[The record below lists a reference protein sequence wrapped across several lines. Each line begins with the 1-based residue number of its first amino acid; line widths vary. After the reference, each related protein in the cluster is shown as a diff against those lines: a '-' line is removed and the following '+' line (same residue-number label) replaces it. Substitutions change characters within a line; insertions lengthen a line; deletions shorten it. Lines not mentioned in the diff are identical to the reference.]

1 MAQGTRIRPIAGML
15 RDNAGRFAGKI
26 AYRDAR
32 RSITHAQ
39 LGERTAR
46 LAGHLA
52 AEVGQ
57 GAKVALLLG
66 NTIEAVE
73 GLLAVTRAAAVGVP
87 MNPRG
92 SDADVEFQLRD
103 SGASLVI
110 TDPAHEPQVRRV
122 TDRPVLVT
130 GPDFEEWATAAPPLP
145 APDDLG
151 LDEPAWILYTSGTTG
166 HPRGVVSSQR
176 AVLWNVEACYESVLG
191 FGEHDT
197 LLWPLPLHHAFAH
210 TFCVVGVAVVG
221 ASARILP
228 GFTAEETLEALREGG
243 FTALGGVP
251 ATYRQLVA
259 ATDGTV
265 RGPRL
270 CLTAGA
276 PASLDLR
283 DAFEA
288 AFGTPLLDGYGCT
301 EACGKITMAVPGD
314 PRSAGSALVPGQEV
328 RVVDPDTA
336 AELPAGAEGEVW
348 VRGPSLM
355 LGYHGRPPLR
365 PGEWYRTGDL
375 GRFDGR
381 ERLELTGR
389 LSELIIRGG
398 EKIHPA
404 EVERVLA
411 ALPEVADVAVT
422 GRAHEVLG
430 EVPVAY
436 VVPAASGFEPD
447 RLRAACR
454 RELAAIK
461 VPAEFHRIDHV
472 PRTGSGKIL
481 RHQLTAAEPDL
492 LDLVLR
498 ETAAAAGLTEHDEL
512 APDRPFT
519 ELGVTSLS
527 AVELRT
533 RLSERT
539 GLPLP
544 ATLVFE
550 FPTPRQL
557 AKHLREAEPAER
569 APVAADSAEPI
580 AIIGMACRY
589 PGGVRSPEDLWRLLV
604 DEVDATSEFPVDRGW
619 DLDKLFDDDPDR
631 PGRSY
636 TRRGGFLHDAAEF
649 DPAPFGISP
658 REALAMDPQQRL
670 LLETALEAFERAGL
684 DPGSLRES
692 DTGVFAGLMYD
703 DYATRIRQVPGELE
717 AQLGLGSAGSV
728 ASGRI
733 AYTFGLRGPAIT
745 VDTACSSSL
754 VALHW
759 AAAAL
764 RAGDC
769 SLALA
774 GGATVMC
781 TPNSFIG
788 FSRSR
793 GLAPDGRCK
802 PFSADADGTAWGE
815 GVGLLVLERLSDA
828 RRLGHPVLAVLRGSA
843 VNSDGASNGLTAPS
857 GAAQQR
863 VIQRALAAAGLQPSE
878 VDVVEAH
885 GTGTTLGDP
894 IEARALL
901 AAYGP
906 ERARPLRLG
915 SVKANLGHT
924 QAAAGVAG
932 VIKMVESMR
941 HGVLPKT
948 LHVGTPSPH
957 VDWSAGLELAEGTG
971 PWPDTGRPRRA
982 AVSSFGISGTNAHV
996 ILEQAPPDEREPAEA
1011 PPDLPWLLSSATDVR
1026 AQAAKLAGAV
1036 AGLPPAAVGHTLA
1049 RRPSFGHRAAVLSP
1063 GALAA
1068 FAAGEPDPRVL
1079 TGTADARGQLAFL
1092 FSGQG
1097 AQRLGMGEPL
1107 RAFPVFAT
1115 AFDHVCRFLDPLLE
1129 RPLRTVITGTDR
1141 ALLDRTDFAQ
1151 AALFAFEVAL
1161 FRLLESWGMRPG
1173 YLAGHSIGEL
1183 AAAHV
1188 AGVLAI
1194 RDAAELVAARGSLMR
1209 DLPPGGAMVA
1219 IEAGERE
1226 VLASIA
1232 GAEDRLAVA
1241 AVNGPRSV
1249 VVSGAEAELLALA
1262 ADYAAQGRRTTRLEV
1277 SHAFHSPL
1285 LEPMLGKFR
1294 AVAEGLSYRD
1304 PVRPVVSGLTGRVAE
1319 PGTLSTPDY
1328 WVRHARRTVRFA
1340 DSVRTLSGAGVT
1352 LFAELGPSSV
1362 LTAPAQETADGV
1374 FAPMSPSVTAAV
1386 ARLWVHGAEL
1396 DRAAMF
1402 TGAPAAD
1409 LPTYAFQRS
1418 RFWLDDAGED
1428 PTLSVLS
1435 AARPIAGTDKT
1446 LFTGTLSVR
1455 THPWLADHR
1464 ISGTLVVPAAAL
1476 VDMALHAADGTLAEF
1491 LLRTPMVLPEDG
1503 ELAVQVLLD
1512 QTGQLSLHARHGD
1525 TAPWVLHATGRVV
1538 TQDEPPAGD
1547 GWPEFES
1554 DLDEVDIASAYAALA
1569 TRGYDYGPAFQGVR
1583 SIHRDGE
1590 TVYAEVRVPEAGRFA
1605 LHPALLDAVVHA
1617 KLLADGAVGE
1627 IRLPFAWS
1635 GVRLYATGAT
1645 AVRARLTPAGRDAFA
1660 VAIDDHH
1667 GNPVARIDSLVTRP
1681 LPAGALPSA
1690 EADSALLRP
1699 VWQSIP
1705 RGTDHREF
1713 DLRPLTA
1720 TAPEMVERAHVLA
1733 GRTLAWLH
1741 ESLDGERPLV
1751 LVADGTD
1758 PAAAAAC
1765 GLVRVAQNE
1774 HPGRFV
1780 LIDGDP
1786 EDRELIAAAVATGEP
1801 EVSIRDGQLLV
1812 PRLTVAPPPPGRRTL
1827 EGTVLVTGGTGA
1839 LGGLLARHL
1848 LTRHDV
1854 ERLVLTSRRGPD
1866 APGAAE
1872 LAELGAEVVAC
1883 DVGDR
1888 AALAGLL
1895 REIGPLDAV
1904 VHAAG
1909 VLDDGIL
1916 TALTP
1921 ERLTTV
1927 LRSKVDAAW
1936 HLHELVGDLAAF
1948 VLFSS
1953 AAGVLGNA
1961 GQGNYAAANAFL
1973 DALARH
1979 RHRLGLPALSL
1990 AWGQWHTEHGMSGH
2004 TGVPSIVAPM
2014 RAEHGLALFDAALA
2028 GDEPVLAPILLDQ
2041 GALRPG
2047 QAVPPRLRGLLRP
2060 VRPIAAASAG
2070 APARQRDRTPIEL
2083 VLQAVA
2089 DVLGHRDTSAIE
2101 PDKAFS
2107 GLGFD
2112 SLTAVELRNRLA
2124 ALLDVH
2130 LAATV
2135 VFDHPTPAA
2144 LAEHLATQLGTPP
2157 PASTPGTL
2165 ASLYRRVCEAGQ
2177 VVAAMYM
2184 LITASWASPSFGV
2197 DQRTEHRLAP
2207 VTLARGDR
2215 APALI
2220 CLPSF
2225 SPGPGEYTRFAAL
2238 FDGEREVH
2246 VLTHPGF
2253 GQGTSVPADREAL
2266 VRLHA
2271 DTVLDLVADRPFV
2284 LVGRST
2290 GGSVAHAVA
2299 TELEREDTAV
2309 AGVILI
2315 DTYHV
2320 TEENQDADWLLTLPA
2335 HAALTLGEAF
2345 DAAVPDGA
2353 MAAMGA
2359 YTRIFGGWHPD
2370 PTGVP
2375 TLLLRAEHAAA
2386 EQDWPLPHDLV
2397 RVPGNHFTVLDEHTA
2412 TTVEAIRAWEA
2423 R

>member
-1 MAQGTRIRPIAGML
+1 MAQGTRIRSIAGTL
-15 RDNAGRFAGKI
+15 RDNAGRLAGKI

-32 RSITHAQ
+32 RSIGHAE
-39 LGERTAR
+39 LAERTGR

-52 AEVGQ
+52 GLGVGR
-57 GAKVALLLG
+57 GTRVALLLG
-66 NTIEAVE
+66 NSIEAVE
-73 GLLAVTRAAAVGVP
+73 GLLAITRAAAIGVP
-87 MNPRG
+87 LNPRG
-92 SDADVEFQLRD
+92 SDAEVEFRLRD
-103 SGASLVI
+103 CAPVLII
-110 TDPAHEPQVRRV
+110 TDAAHEPQVRRV

-130 GPDFEEWATAAPPLP
+130 GAAFEELATTPPP
-145 APDDLG
+145 EPPRDDLP
-151 LDEPAWILYTSGTTG
+151 LDAPAWILYTSGTTG
-166 HPRGVVSSQR
+166 EPRGVVSSQR
-176 AVLWNVEACYESVLG
+176 SVLWNIEACYESVLG

-228 GFTAEETLEALREGG
+228 GFTAEETLGALREGG

-265 RGPRL
+265 RGPRV
-270 CLTAGA
+270 CITAGA
-276 PASLDLR
+276 PSSLELR
-283 DAFEA
+283 DAFA
-288 AFGTPLLDGYGCT
+288 GAFGTPLLDGYGST
-301 EACGKITMAVPGD
+301 EASGKITMAAPGD
-314 PRSAGSALVPGQEV
+314 PRTAGSALVPGQEA
-328 RVVDPDTA
+328 RIVDPDTG
-336 AELPAGAEGEVW
+336 ETLPAGAEGEVW
-348 VRGPSLM
+348 FRGPSMM
-355 LGYHGRPPLR
+355 LGYHGGPPLE
-365 PGEWYRTGDL
+365 PGDWYRTGDL
-375 GRFDGR
+375 GRFVEHGH
-381 ERLELTGR
+381 LEITGR

-411 ALPEVADVAVT
+411 ALPEVTDVAVA
-422 GRAHEVLG
+422 GQPHEVLG

-436 VVPAASGFEPD
+436 VVAEPFEPD

-481 RHQLTAAEPDL
+481 RHQLGSAAPDL

-498 ETAAAAGLTEHDEL
+498 ETAAAAGLTEHDVL
-512 APDRPFT
+512 APDRPFS
-519 ELGVTSLS
+519 ELGITSLS
-527 AVELRT
+527 AVDLRT

-550 FPTPRQL
+550 FPTPAQL
-557 AKHLREAEPAER
+557 ARHLRDAEPAER
-569 APVAADSAEPI
+569 PAVTTEAAEPI

-589 PGGVRSPEDLWRLLV
+589 PGGVRSPEDLWRLLA
-604 DEVDATSEFPVDRGW
+604 DEVDATSGFPDDRGW
-619 DLDKLFDDDPDR
+619 DLAGLFDDDPDR
-631 PGRSY
+631 TGHSY

-670 LLETALEAFERAGL
+670 LLETALEAFERAGI
-684 DPGSLRES
+684 DPASLRES

-703 DYATRIRQVPGELE
+703 DYAARIRHVPGELE

-733 AYTFGLRGPAIT
+733 AYTFGLRGPAVT

-764 RAGDC
+764 RSGEC

-774 GGATVMC
+774 GGAAVMC

-828 RRLGHPVLAVLRGSA
+828 RRHGHPVLAVLRGSA

-878 VDVVEAH
+878 VDAVEAH

-894 IEARALL
+894 IEARALI
-901 AAYGP
+901 AAYTADRP
-906 ERARPLRLG
+906 ADRPLQLG
-915 SVKANLGHT
+915 SIKANLGHT

-932 VIKMVESMR
+932 VIKMIEAMR

-948 LHVGTPSPH
+948 LHVGTPTSH
-957 VDWSAGLELAEGTG
+957 VDWSAGVEIADSAR
-971 PWPDTGRPRRA
+971 PWPATGRPRRA
-982 AVSSFGISGTNAHV
+982 GVSSFGISGTNAHV
-996 ILEQAPPDEREPAEA
+996 ILEQAPVPDREPGEIPAG
-1011 PPDLPWLLSSATDVR
+1011 LPWLLSSATDVR
-1026 AQAAKLAGAV
+1026 AQAAKLADAV
-1036 AGLPPAAVGHTLA
+1036 TGLPAAEVGRALA
-1049 RRPSFGHRAAVLSP
+1049 RRPVFGHRAAVLAP
-1063 GALAA
+1063 EALTSL
-1068 FAAGEPDPRVL
+1068 AAGEPDPRVI
-1079 TGTADARGQLAFL
+1079 TGTAAVRGQLAFL

-1097 AQRLGMGEPL
+1097 AQHLGMGEDL

-1129 RPLRTVITGTDR
+1129 HPLRSVITGTDR

-1161 FRLLESWGMRPG
+1161 YRLLESWGLRPDH
-1173 YLAGHSIGEL
+1173 LAGHSIGEL

-1188 AGVLAI
+1188 AGVLSI

-1226 VLASIA
+1226 VLASLA
-1232 GAEDRLAVA
+1232 GLEDRLAVA

-1249 VVSGAEAELLALA
+1249 VVSGTEAEALALA
-1262 ADYAAQGRRTTRLEV
+1262 ADFAARGRRTTRLEV

-1304 PVRPVVSGLTGRVAE
+1304 PVLPVVSGLTGRIAD
-1319 PGTLSTPDY
+1319 PGLLSGADY
-1328 WVRHARRTVRFA
+1328 WVRHARRAVRFA
-1340 DSVRTLSGAGVT
+1340 DSMRTLSDAGVT

-1362 LTAPAQETADGV
+1362 LTAPAQETSDGV
-1374 FAPMSPSVTAAV
+1374 FAPMSPSVPAAV
-1386 ARLWVHGAEL
+1386 ACLWVHGAEL

-1402 TGAPAAD
+1402 GGTPVAD
-1409 LPTYAFQRS
+1409 LPTYAYQRS
-1418 RFWLDDAGED
+1418 RFWLDDSGED
-1428 PTLSVLS
+1428 PMLS
-1435 AARPIAGTDKT
+1435 AGRPIAGTGKT

-1476 VDMALHAADGTLAEF
+1476 VEMALQAADATLAEF
-1491 LLRTPMVLPEDG
+1491 LLRTPMALPETG
-1503 ELAVQVLLD
+1503 ELTVQVLLEE
-1512 QTGQLSLHARHGD
+1512 TGQLTLHARHGD
-1525 TAPWVLHATGRVV
+1525 TAPWVLHATGRVA
-1538 TQDEPPAGD
+1538 TQDEPPAAD
-1547 GWPEFES
+1547 DWPAFES
-1554 DLDEVDIASAYAALA
+1554 DLDGVDIAEAYAALA

-1583 SIHRDGE
+1583 SIHRDGD
-1590 TVYAEVRVPEAGRFA
+1590 TVYAEVRVPEPGRFA

-1617 KLLADGAVGE
+1617 KLLAGGAHGP
-1627 IRLPFAWS
+1627 IQLPFAWT

-1645 AVRARLTPAGRDAFA
+1645 AVRARLTPAGRDTFA

-1681 LPAGALPSA
+1681 LPPNALPSA
-1690 EADSALLRP
+1690 DADSALLRP
-1699 VWQSIP
+1699 VWQTIP
-1705 RGTDHREF
+1705 RGPAQREF
-1713 DLRPLTA
+1713 DVRALTDPA
-1720 TAPEMVERAHVLA
+1720 AHVVDRAHSLTT
-1733 GRTLAWLH
+1733 RTLGWLH
-1741 ESLDGERPLV
+1741 ESLDGDRPLV
-1751 LVADGTD
+1751 LVAESGE
-1758 PAAAAAC
+1758 PATAAAC

-1780 LIDGDP
+1780 LVHGDP
-1786 EDRELIAAAVATGEP
+1786 AQRDLIAAAVAGGEP
-1801 EVSIRDGQLLV
+1801 EVSIRDGQLRV
-1812 PRLTVAPPPPGRRTL
+1812 PRLTVAPPPEHRHAFDPDA
-1827 EGTVLVTGGTGA
+1827 TVLITGGTGA

-1848 LTRHDV
+1848 LAHHGVR
-1854 ERLVLTSRRGPD
+1854 RLVLTSRRGPD

-1872 LAELGAEVVAC
+1872 LAALGAEVVAC
-1883 DVGDR
+1883 DVSVRED
-1888 AALAGLL
+1888 LARLL
-1895 REIGPLDAV
+1895 AEIGPVGAV

-1921 ERLTTV
+1921 ARLSAV
-1927 LRSKVDAAW
+1927 LRSKADSAW
-1936 HLHELVGDLAAF
+1936 WLHELAGDAATF

-1973 DALARH
+1973 DGLARH
-1979 RHRLGLPALSL
+1979 RRALGLPALSL
-1990 AWGQWHTEHGMSGH
+1990 AWGQWHTEHGMSAQAGS
-2004 TGVPSIVAPM
+2004 PSIVAPIQ
-2014 RAEHGLALFDAALA
+2014 AEHGLALFDAALA

-2041 GALRPG
+2041 SALRPG
-2047 QAVPPRLRGLLRP
+2047 QPVPPRLRGLLRP
-2060 VRPIAAASAG
+2060 VRAVAAAPAG
-2070 APARQRDRTPIEL
+2070 APARRRDRSTIEL
-2083 VLQAVA
+2083 VLQAIA
-2089 DVLGHRDTSAIE
+2089 DVLGHRDTAAIE

-2144 LAEHLATQLGTPP
+2144 LAEHLATQLGTPA
-2157 PASTPGTL
+2157 PAPAAGTL
-2165 ASLYRRVCEAGQ
+2165 ASLYRRVCESSQ
-2177 VVAAMYM
+2177 VVAAMHM
-2184 LITASWASPSFGV
+2184 LFSASFASPSFGV
-2197 DQRTEHRLAP
+2197 ADRGAHRTTP

-2225 SPGPGEYTRFAAL
+2225 SPGPAEYTRLATL
-2238 FDGEREVH
+2238 FEGEREVH
-2246 VLTHPGF
+2246 VLPHPGF
-2253 GQGTSVPADREAL
+2253 AAGTSVPADRDA
-2266 VRLHA
+2266 VVQLHA
-2271 DTVLDLVADRPFV
+2271 DAVLALAGDRPFV
-2284 LVGRST
+2284 LAGRST
-2290 GGSVAHAVA
+2290 GGIVAHAVA
-2299 TELEREDTAV
+2299 TSLEEVGRPPL
-2309 AGVILI
+2309 GVVLI

-2320 TEENQDADWLLTLPA
+2320 TPENQSEDWLLRLPA
-2335 HAALTLGEAF
+2335 HGALTLGEAF
-2345 DAAVPDGA
+2345 DTVPDSA
-2353 MAAMGA
+2353 IAAMGA
-2359 YTRIFGGWHPD
+2359 YTRLFCDWNPA
-2370 PTGVP
+2370 PTEVP
-2375 TLLLRAEHAAA
+2375 TLLLRATEAAA
-2386 EQDWPLPHDLV
+2386 EQDWPLPHDCL
-2397 RVPGNHFTVLDEHTA
+2397 RVPGDHFTVLDEHTA
-2412 TTVEAIRAWEA
+2412 TTVDAIRTWEA